1 MPAILKSGTILAAAL
16 ALGSSG
22 ALAQN
27 NGGNNTSN
35 NGNRTMNVG
44 QTKTNS
50 GGKAQ
55 GCRNAMTAL
64 VQKMRAGGLWISGW
78 GTPYG
83 YGYGPAAPVAGLGV
97 ANTGN
102 GGAPANV
109 PANRGGAAPNANGG
123 NAAPNNNGNGNAGG
137 NGNANNANGNNANGG
152 NGNNGANYNS
162 IYGPFYSMGTNYYG
176 YNSPRAQFETLYA
189 AANIL
194 ANDNQTA
201 ACESVVKAMQARY
214 QNLRQLLQKAGINA
228 NQIGYWRE
236 LRIAQAKPVRQLSQQ
251 YPFSTQS
258 LIGLDVRNLK
268 DKVIGTVSNIAFDPK
283 TGNIGYLVVG
293 RGGFLGIA
301 DEHVGVPWSLFRATP
316 GLNLLVLNA
325 TEQQL
330 TSAPQINTNNINN
343 PSTFQTTF
351 QQVKQYWQK
360 QPAGKQAA
368 QARAS
373 GNQNGNGNQ

>member
-1 MPAILKSGTILAAAL
+1 MHAILKSGTILAAAL
-16 ALGSSG
+16 ALGSTG

-27 NGGNNTSN
+27 NGGNNG
-35 NGNRTMNVG
+35 NGAMNVG
-44 QTKTNS
+44 QANTNAS
-50 GGKAQ
+50 GGNAQ
-55 GCRNAMTAL
+55 GCRNAMTNL

-109 PANRGGAAPNANGG
+109 PANGGGAAPNANGG
-123 NAAPNNNGNGNAGG
+123 NAASNNNGNAGG
-137 NGNANNANGNNANGG
+137 NGNANNNANANGG
-152 NGNNGANYNS
+152 NGNNYSS

-228 NQIGYWRE
+228 NQIGNWRE
-236 LRIAQAKPVRQLSQQ
+236 LRIAQATPVRQLSQQ

-268 DKVIGTVSNIAFDPK
+268 DKVIGTVSNIAFNPK

-301 DEHVGVPWSLFRATP
+301 DEHVGVPWARFRATP

-330 TSAPQINTNNINN
+330 ADAPQINTNNINN

-360 QPAGKQAA
+360 QASNNQA
-368 QARAS
+368 QNR
-373 GNQNGNGNQ
+373 GGQNQNQNGNQ